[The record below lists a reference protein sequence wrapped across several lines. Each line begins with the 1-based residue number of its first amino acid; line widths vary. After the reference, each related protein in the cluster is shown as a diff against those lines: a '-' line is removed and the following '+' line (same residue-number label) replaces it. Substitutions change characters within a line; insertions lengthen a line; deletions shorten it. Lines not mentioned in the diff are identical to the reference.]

1 MFSKI
6 ILAALCSAAVSGSA
20 GTPGQNATVPIV
32 NPIPVIPGCA
42 NLWASPQSFITAAII
57 DEKNGAKE
65 DKPEKIT
72 FADGRELYYTFCTKD
87 IKNPIKTDESGSAF
101 VV

>member
-20 GTPGQNATVPIV
+20 VYEEPVVAPT
-32 NPIPVIPGCA
+32 PVIPGCA

-57 DEKNGAKE
+57 DEKNGATE